1 MSASCKAD
9 DARDKLFDYNNVSV
23 HYIFSTPRSKYTYV
37 SPNAEFLPVPPSVS
51 DELHSIHSLGQPR
64 YAYDTYFYL
73 ALVPLSV
80 EFDGPLLGC
89 LSPTSVTIEPTTTK
103 RGNTFFQL
111 TSTLQKQWQSCEAII
126 LELQRQLTRRA
137 GLLYL
142 ETSVP
147 PPPTAF
153 GYVDSYHSR
162 SEALLHLKKALSA
175 FTARLA
181 FLSYLVL
188 RDEMKGLDTWTE
200 LALQRDPLPLAIC
213 NAFRLS
219 WISDWT
225 VPRVGAFVDIGRHIL
240 PTGGSHWHE
249 DVRLFLSKGTCI
261 PLWFTYTSADDVF
274 RPTCKESRVVYNAFK
289 PSIVVRLLLA
299 NAATMVFDNETCDV
313 PLNKLPW
320 NHCYSAVS
328 LTRGSVP
335 SAVVVRRRRS
345 ISTEYIFD
353 INRGTPSTFTPTT
366 SVPPSHGSLWHKRF
380 RFRNRQLCGETN
392 VRPGWA
398 AKIATASS
406 LFPSEALLLCTCGSS
421 FQATSRIYER
431 VCCRARLLIYGGR
444 RLLLIEYTT
453 LTGTNMMCDMRN
465 YRSTTEQIRC
475 S

>member
-1 MSASCKAD
+1 MYTAAAALDAYQYALTICANRIKRCFVPTTYIHPTVSSAYTSTA
-9 DARDKLFDYNNVSV
+9 YNTDPIQLEIPPVAANLTCQPPVKRMTRETNCSTTTTSLCTTSSPRLDR
-23 HYIFSTPRSKYTYV
+23 STPMCLRMRNSCPSHLPFRTSYIPYTV
-37 SPNAEFLPVPPSVS
+37 SGSHATPMT
-51 DELHSIHSLGQPR
+51 R
-64 YAYDTYFYL
+64 
-73 ALVPLSV
+73 
-80 EFDGPLLGC
+80 C

-249 DVRLFLSKGTCI
+249 D
-261 PLWFTYTSADDVF
+261 
-274 RPTCKESRVVYNAFK
+274 
-289 PSIVVRLLLA
+289 
-299 NAATMVFDNETCDV
+299 
-313 PLNKLPW
+313 
-320 NHCYSAVS
+320 
-328 LTRGSVP
+328 
-335 SAVVVRRRRS
+335 
-345 ISTEYIFD
+345 
-353 INRGTPSTFTPTT
+353 
-366 SVPPSHGSLWHKRF
+366 
-380 RFRNRQLCGETN
+380 
-392 VRPGWA
+392 
-398 AKIATASS
+398 
-406 LFPSEALLLCTCGSS
+406 
-421 FQATSRIYER
+421 
-431 VCCRARLLIYGGR
+431 CR
-444 RLLLIEYTT
+444 
-453 LTGTNMMCDMRN
+453 
-465 YRSTTEQIRC
+465 
-475 S
+475 